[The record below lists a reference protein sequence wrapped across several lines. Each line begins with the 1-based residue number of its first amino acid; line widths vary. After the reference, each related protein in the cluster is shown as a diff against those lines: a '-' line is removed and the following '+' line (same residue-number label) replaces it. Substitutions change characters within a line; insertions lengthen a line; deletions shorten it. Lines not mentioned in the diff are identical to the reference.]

1 MTDKNTLLDDT
12 LKKLNNLYS
21 KVGYMDKHGSDVWIT
36 AFVCIV
42 FMFLIYYYYYSNVLE
57 VIRADWQNKKCNP
70 LIIPFA
76 GFINKPAHQS
86 NLEFTADNFTICI
99 SSILHYITNIAVNP
113 FRIVLSIINKTI
125 QTLVQSFNM
134 LREMIDT
141 LRKNSSS
148 IIDTIKARMY
158 NILTEIIRLLIN
170 SKDVMGKAGGV
181 LITSVYTL
189 FGSFMAMVSLF
200 LSMLDLMTLILIIIA
215 CMIYI
220 FIGIA
225 LGTFPIPIIGP
236 AAATPT
242 IITASIIAGI
252 MILILIPVIIFMV
265 FMLRVLKLSVPPPPK
280 VPSCFSKDTMIPLF
294 EHGEKNITDIQLGD
308 KLKNGGIVTATLKL
322 DASEQNIY
330 CLKGVYVTGEHRV
343 YHSSMKWIKVKEH
356 PESIFIPT
364 FNEPYVYCLNTTN
377 KEFLINDVIFSD
389 WDDIDDKIIKDLT
402 DKCVSFGYL
411 PEQFTYDDIHTYL
424 DSGFI
429 PCTTV
434 KLDNGKYI
442 PICDVNVNDILENNT
457 KVLGVVKIDG
467 RDITQYNHIFGNT
480 EVGLIGGSKNIH
492 INDPFL
498 GIINCIQEK
507 HTIISEKLR
516 FPVLYH
522 LLTDKKF
529 YNVNGIQVNDY
540 NYGIDAY
547 TS

>member
-21 KVGYMDKHGSDVWIT
+21 KVGYIDKHGTDVWIS
-36 AFVCIV
+36 VILCIV
-42 FMFLIYYYYYSNVLE
+42 FMIVIYYYYYSNVLE
-57 VIRADWQNKKCNP
+57 VIRADWPNQKCNP
-70 LIIPFA
+70 LVIPFA
-76 GFINKPAHQS
+76 GFINKPSHQS
-86 NLEFTADNFTICI
+86 NLEFTSDNFTGCV
-99 SSILHYITNIAVNP
+99 SSILQYITNIAVNP
-113 FRIVLSIINKTI
+113 FRVVLAIINKTI
-125 QTLVQSFNM
+125 QALVQSFNM

-148 IIDTIKARMY
+148 IIDNINGRTY

-170 SKDVMGKAGGV
+170 AKDIMGKVSGV

-189 FGSFMAMVSLF
+189 FGSFMAMISLF
-200 LSMLDLMTLILIIIA
+200 LSMLDLMTIILIVIA
-215 CMIYI
+215 CIIYI
-220 FIGIA
+220 FIYLAVA
-225 LGTFPIPIIGP
+225 LYPIPIVGQS
-236 AAATPT
+236 ASVAPT
-242 IITASIIAGI
+242 ISAIIGGGI
-252 MILILIPVIIFMV
+252 MLLILIPVIIFIV

-280 VPSCFSKDTMIPLF
+280 LPSCFSKDTMIPLF
-294 EHGEKNITDIQLGD
+294 ENGEKNITDIQLGD

-322 DASEQNIY
+322 DANEQNIY

-364 FNEPYVYCLNTTN
+364 FNEPYVYCLNTTK
-377 KEFLINDVIFSD
+377 KEFIINDVIFSD

-411 PEQFTYDDIHTYL
+411 PQQFTHDDIHTYL

-429 PCTTV
+429 PSTNV
-434 KLDNGKYI
+434 KLNNGKHI
-442 PICDVNVNDILENNT
+442 PISDVNVNDILENNT
-457 KVLGVVKIDG
+457 KVIGVVKIDG